1 MQKQGTDSNAEE
13 TEEAEGTHKEVD
25 PQQKLGQDMEL
36 VLAALVDFRRDMK
49 ALSRKVQQLT
59 DTDGQK
65 TTLSAPQHHPG
76 FIE

>member
-49 ALSRKVQQLT
+49 ALSKKVQQLT

-65 TTLSAPQHHPG
+65 NTLSPPQHHPG